1 MLRVRSAAFL
11 STLADAPMLRPVAFV
26 ILVSVLTACGPKSQQ
41 AGQST
46 ADSTASGSVFTD
58 SAKAQDSIGPAPSTD
73 SAASSTDSAASSTD
87 STRSSLG
94 APRVMRPAGAV
105 ASQVRDSTASM
116 SASKAPRPAP
126 YIGRDSAF
134 GPTFTVDSTG
144 KVTPIVPAKKKP

>member
-1 MLRVRSAAFL
+1 MLRVRSAAIL
-11 STLADAPMLRPVAFV
+11 LTLADAPMLRPVAFV
-26 ILVSVLTACGPKSQQ
+26 FLVSVLTACGPKSQQ
-41 AGQST
+41 AGQGT

-73 SAASSTDSAASSTD
+73 SAASSTDS
-87 STRSSLG
+87 TRSSLG
-94 APRVMRPAGAV
+94 APSVMRPAGAA